1 MVSLPQQ
8 IFMSKNRI
16 ILYIIFAVFHVG
28 AFIFTLMIQDLT
40 VAMQMIEHVVLF
52 KYISFFGIVLVAT
65 DFIWSWIANSDSRK
79 EKAAL
84 THELNTLKAKLFDLQ
99 EVAKAEAAA
108 KAAAKSAPKN

>member
-1 MVSLPQQ
+1 MVIRPQQ

-16 ILYIIFAVFHVG
+16 ILYIIFEVFHIG
-28 AFIFTLMIQDLT
+28 DFIFTILIQDFTFLT
-40 VAMQMIEHVVLF
+40 NIFQHIKLF
-52 KYISFFGIVLVAT
+52 KFISLFGIILLAT
-65 DFIWSWIANSDSRK
+65 DFVWSWIVNRDSQK

-108 KAAAKSAPKN
+108 KAA